1 MSYYKSGKGYRLFTK
16 ITAICILVV
25 ILAGSLV
32 KVTGSGMG
40 CPDWPK
46 CFGHYIPPFDEK
58 DVNWQPNHEYFKDQM
73 VIFNHN
79 LYSANNNISSNETF
93 ESSNWI
99 LYDKHSYTEYN
110 PFHTFVEYVNRLATV
125 LLGLIALLMLYFSFG
140 IKNKSKLPIIFSV
153 VIIILILFEAWLG
166 RLVVDSVLS
175 PQKISIHLYAAFVIV
190 AIIGLMLA
198 LTGKKLSLNTTRKIN
213 ILMITSFIVLAT
225 QITLGTKLR
234 EVFDVYKDSLPRENW
249 VNSAGIIFLV
259 HRSFSLAYLTL
270 IIIATY
276 VSKTLLSNTIIK
288 KTFFILF
295 IVVGLEI
302 LSGMLMGY
310 FNVPQFLQ
318 PVHVFLSGALVLA
331 HSYLAS
337 KLYQSS

>member
-1 MSYYKSGKGYRLFTK
+1 MSYFKSGKGYRLFTK
-16 ITAICILVV
+16 ITATCILVV
-25 ILAGSLV
+25 VLAGSLV

-46 CFGHYIPPFDEK
+46 CFGHFIPPFDEK
-58 DVNWQPNHEYFKDQM
+58 EVNWQPNYEYFKNQM
-73 VIFNHN
+73 VIFNHK
-79 LYSANNNISSNETF
+79 LYTAKNKITSGSNFDSNNWT
-93 ESSNWI
+93 

-125 LLGLIALLMLYFSFG
+125 LLGIIALLMLYFSFG
-140 IKNKSKLPIIFSV
+140 LKNKSKLPIIFSV

-175 PQKISIHLYAAFVIV
+175 PQKISIHLYAAFLIV

-198 LTGKKLSLNTTRKIN
+198 YTGKKLSINTSGKVKA
-213 ILMITSFIVLAT
+213 LMIASFVILAL

-234 EVFDVYKDSLPRENW
+234 EVFDVFKDALPREDW
-249 VNSAGIIFLV
+249 VHNAGLIFLV

-276 VSKTLLSNTIIK
+276 VSKSLFSNLIIK
-288 KTFFILF
+288 KSFFILF
-295 IVVGLEI
+295 IIVGLEI
-302 LSGMLMGY
+302 LSGMIMGY

-318 PVHVFLSGALVLA
+318 PIHVFLSGALVLA

-337 KLYQSS
+337 KLYQST